1 MPEMTTIATIVIK
14 VVKIVLNLIILIL
27 YRKGYGGEF
36 LGIGGTWNLNEEK
49 NPDAEIIASGVLVGF
64 FIYTSVILI
73 SYAFGTT
80 QQKKTL
86 VDVIMNIFGTV
97 LFIAIGG
104 IALHYWIG
112 YQPEHKFKVVTSE
125 KGIGITVGILCV
137 ISGAIYLIDSVL
149 SCIHF
154 FREYGDY

>member
-1 MPEMTTIATIVIK
+1 MPEMTTIATIVLK

-97 LFIAIGG
+97 LFIAVGG

-112 YQPEHKFKVVTSE
+112 YQPEHKFKTVTSE

-137 ISGAIYLIDSVL
+137 ISGAIYLMDSVL

>member
-1 MPEMTTIATIVIK
+1 
-14 VVKIVLNLIILIL
+14 
-27 YRKGYGGEF
+27 
-36 LGIGGTWNLNEEK
+36 
-49 NPDAEIIASGVLVGF
+49 
-64 FIYTSVILI
+64 
-73 SYAFGTT
+73 
-80 QQKKTL
+80 
-86 VDVIMNIFGTV
+86 MNIFGTV

-137 ISGAIYLIDSVL
+137 ISGAIYLMDSVL